1 MSFVEMLPI
10 VRSLSRLEKLQL
22 IQLLAD
28 DLAQVEESPHLI
40 AGRSYPLWS
49 PDRAYEAADV
59 LMRELE
65 AEKCSDRGHG

>member
-10 VRSLSRLEKLQL
+10 VRSLSRIEKLQL

-28 DLAQVEESPHLI
+28 DLAQAEESPPLM
-40 AGRSYPLWS
+40 AGRTYPLWS

-59 LMRELE
+59 LLRELE
-65 AEKCSDRGHG
+65 AERTGP